1 MARES
6 SNANVGAADTPNLRL
21 KLTNDVDAI
30 TTTFKQWRE
39 CINGEIGSNM
49 QKIDTFAGNTNE
61 ALNNKVDK
69 ETGKGLSTNDFT
81 DSDKAKVDAIPA
93 DPKYT
98 DTTYT
103 AGEGIAISDTNV
115 ISATVKS
122 AYASAQ
128 DGGFTGT
135 ESQFNKGLSV
145 MGQVDGVE
153 NTDALG
159 IDTTVTQNSDN
170 LITSGAVYSYIQ
182 SLDANEVK
190 Y

>member
-6 SNANVGAADTPNLRL
+6 SNSNVGASDTPNLRL

-81 DSDKAKVDAIPA
+81 NSDKAKVDAIPR
-93 DPKYT
+93 
-98 DTTYT
+98 
-103 AGEGIAISDTNV
+103 
-115 ISATVKS
+115 
-122 AYASAQ
+122 
-128 DGGFTGT
+128 
-135 ESQFNKGLSV
+135 
-145 MGQVDGVE
+145 
-153 NTDALG
+153 
-159 IDTTVTQNSDN
+159 
-170 LITSGAVYSYIQ
+170 
-182 SLDANEVK
+182 
-190 Y
+190 

>member
-6 SNANVGAADTPNLRL
+6 SNSNVGAPDTPNLRL

-81 DSDKAKVDAIPA
+81 DNDKTKIDAIPA
-93 DPKYT
+93 NPKYT

-115 ISATVKS
+115 ISA
-122 AYASAQ
+122 
-128 DGGFTGT
+128 
-135 ESQFNKGLSV
+135 
-145 MGQVDGVE
+145 
-153 NTDALG
+153 ALD
-159 IDTTVTQNSDN
+159 IDTTVTQNSGN

-182 SLDANEVK
+182 SLDGNGVK